1 MLPDILNYSTR
12 FVIDRL
18 KLQKKLLENASG
30 KKCLMG
36 GRVREAID
44 PFIVGYAAGVFS
56 TCLRKNDVGVGDIDP
71 QTGEA
76 AVERLLDELEDMFPL
91 IRLHN
96 AGTSRERAGFF
107 FGKEAGDREMDLNAL
122 RVIYDLANPF
132 FGSWALSRRTRP

>member
-1 MLPDILNYSTR
+1 
-12 FVIDRL
+12 
-18 KLQKKLLENASG
+18 
-30 KKCLMG
+30 MG

-76 AVERLLDELEDMFPL
+76 AVERLFLDELEDMFPL

-107 FGKEAGDREMDLNAL
+107 DKATAIQLCGPKGCAGVFE
-122 RVIYDLANPF
+122 I
-132 FGSWALSRRTRP
+132 